1 MTKGGGGAGEKGRGA
16 SVPGDATGGAP
27 HGKRARLASRLAKAR
42 ALETRRRR
50 QAAEA
55 VEAGRKIK
63 KRGRQL
69 DEATSEI
76 VRLEG
81 RLDRRR
87 ARDQA
92 ASKAASTPEPAPAA
106 RRRRRPAGGGTDGTS
121 S

>member
-1 MTKGGGGAGEKGRGA
+1 MTKGGRAGEAERVD

-27 HGKRARLASRLAKAR
+27 HGKQARLETRLAKAR
-42 ALETRRRR
+42 ALETRRRH

-69 DEATSEI
+69 DEATSE
-76 VRLEG
+76 VTRLAG
-81 RLDRRR
+81 RLDRLR
-87 ARDQA
+87 AKDQ
-92 ASKAASTPEPAPAA
+92 ASKATSTPEPAPPD
-106 RRRRRPAGGGTDGTS
+106 RRRRPAGGGTDGTS

>member
-1 MTKGGGGAGEKGRGA
+1 MTKGGRAGEAERVE

-27 HGKRARLASRLAKAR
+27 HGKQARLESRLAKAR

-50 QAAEA
+50 QAAGA

-69 DEATSEI
+69 DEATSAVI
-76 VRLEG
+76 RLQG
-81 RLDRRR
+81 RLDRLRGN
-87 ARDQA
+87 DQA
-92 ASKAASTPEPAPAA
+92 ASKATTTPAPASAA
-106 RRRRRPAGGGTDGTS
+106 RRRQPAGGGTDGTS